1 MKINKIYT
9 QFIDK
14 NIYNTKDENKKKI
27 DSNSKS
33 YVNVEISKS
42 AKELAKRLEQLED
55 THISERV
62 EKIRKSVIDG
72 TYKVSSEDIANKI
85 LDNIYNQRGKIK

>member
-14 NIYNTKDENKKKI
+14 NIYNAKDENKKKI
-27 DSNSKS
+27 NSDNKS

-55 THISERV
+55 TNISERV
-62 EKIRKSVIDG
+62 EKIRKSILNG

-85 LDNIYNQRGKIK
+85 LDSINKQKGKI

>member
-14 NIYNTKDENKKKI
+14 NIYNTRDENKKKI
-27 DSNSKS
+27 DPDNKS

-42 AKELAKRLEQLED
+42 AKELANRLEQLED
-55 THISERV
+55 TNISERV
-62 EKIRKSVIDG
+62 EKIRKSILNG

-85 LDNIYNQRGKIK
+85 LDNIDKQKGNI